1 MGITRQQHK
10 ALSELLT
17 PAKAYL
23 LTNVQQQALR
33 VLLQQSTPEAD
44 EQETLPSH
52 TCSQP
57 VFGYPHGKSFDCPA
71 CNAECDCGHTDDP
84 NHPKRGFCKRKLGG
98 VS

>member
-1 MGITRQQHK
+1 MGITRQQYK

-44 EQETLPSH
+44 EQPTMPSF
-52 TCSQP
+52 TE
-57 VFGYPHGKSFDCPA
+57 DMR
-71 CNAECDCGHTDDP
+71 NLDCDCGHTDDA

-98 VS
+98 VSVS